1 MDGDTLAETKR
12 CRRQPLGNL
21 TLHDP
26 WKHLRKE
33 CFGNQEPDVI
43 LEAVTAPLEL
53 MKKRPDEKEFWS
65 EVEALPAWSAAMS
78 YGSREKLSESLVKK
92 ISLNRKLI
100 QLGHH
105 TPLESIQFN
114 FHVIGIS
121 KACGAQLSRHRIGQG
136 HVSSSRRFQA
146 QGMSFV
152 YPLLGYIKNEDE
164 AAAALG
170 VISDLNRQAFEIYE
184 KLREE
189 SRLHKEDARRV
200 IPVASSQERV
210 WWVNARALRDFFRL
224 RLERDAEWEI
234 RRLAIMVYNIVSHVA
249 PSLFEDIAIQG

>member
-1 MDGDTLAETKR
+1 M
-12 CRRQPLGNL
+12 L
-21 TLHDP
+21 TIHDP
-26 WKHLRKE
+26 WKQLRQD

-53 MKKRPDEKEFWS
+53 LEKSPKEKDFWPV
-65 EVEALPAWSAAMS
+65 VETLPAWSAAMS
-78 YGSREKLSESLVKK
+78 YGSREKLSGSRDKQV
-92 ISLNRKLI
+92 SLNRKLI

-136 HVSSSRRFQA
+136 HVSSSRRFQS

-152 YPLLGYIKNEDE
+152 YPLLGYIKTE
-164 AAAALG
+164 AEAQAALKI
-170 VISDLNRQAFEIYE
+170 ISDVNRQAYEIYE

-189 SRLHKEDARRV
+189 SKLHKEDARRV

-224 RLERDAEWEI
+224 RLPRDAEWEI
-234 RRLAIMVYNIVSHVA
+234 RRLAIMVYNIVSQVA
-249 PSLFEDIAIQG
+249 GSLFEDIVTEE

>member
-1 MDGDTLAETKR
+1 MAFAEISH
-12 CRRQPLGNL
+12 CRRHVLGNL
-21 TLHDP
+21 SVHDP

-33 CFGNQEPDVI
+33 CFGNQEPDVV

-53 MKKRPDEKEFWS
+53 LKKRPEEKEFWS
-65 EVEALPAWSAAMS
+65 NIEALPAWSAAMS
-78 YGSREKLSESLVKK
+78 YGSREKLAESPEKQ

-114 FHVIGIS
+114 FHVVGIS

-164 AAAALG
+164 AAAALK
-170 VISDLNRQAFEIYE
+170 VISDINRQSFKIYE

-189 SRLHKEDARRV
+189 SKLHKEDARRV

-210 WWVNARALRDFFRL
+210 WWVNARALRDFLRL
-224 RLERDAEWEI
+224 RLPRDAEWEI
-234 RRLAIMVYNIVSHVA
+234 RRLAIMVHNIVSQVA
-249 PSLFEDIAIQG
+249 PSLFEDIVMEG